1 LREARGPVS
10 AKIAESREASGDDVG
25 FFLCAT

>member
-1 LREARGPVS
+1 LRDARGPVP
-10 AKIAESREASGDDVG
+10 AKIVESREASGDDAG